1 MSWACSWRMS
11 QLCHLINIMV
21 VIIICNIT
29 LIMALHVTLP
39 AADNRHLEPSEL
51 AERSLH
57 YACSGSV
64 VR

>member
-39 AADNRHLEPSEL
+39 
-51 AERSLH
+51 
-57 YACSGSV
+57 GS
-64 VR
+64 R